1 MQEEKA
7 LLLKAAARLYSIG
20 VEVEAARER
29 LRALAADGTAYDSP
43 EMTAA
48 LEQQYLQLRE
58 TLREDQGFLPAP
70 AIHSQPHLWG
80 RTHVSYPSRILRP
93 RQLQI

>member
-7 LLLKAAARLYSIG
+7 LLLKTAARLYSIG

-43 EMTAA
+43 KMTAA
-48 LEQQYLQLRE
+48 LEEYQTLSALWKGLEQQYLQLRE
-58 TLREDQGFLPAP
+58 TLRED
-70 AIHSQPHLWG
+70 
-80 RTHVSYPSRILRP
+80 
-93 RQLQI
+93 